1 MANKDN
7 FTHPIG
13 SLVDANIGPTLGTAL
28 ATPGLGTK
36 IVNDLIEPWWSPET
50 SGNTVVEG
58 TYGKIRHAGNF
69 ASSNP
74 YAQQLAVATNN
85 KDKDALYERAVNW
98 EADRANLLEQREYDD
113 PINQIVRQRAAGINP
128 DISGS
133 GGSGSVSSGSS
144 AVQPQTQGQSEFSNV
159 SGNIA
164 DGVSIAQTTFQGIE
178 TVMGG
183 LNLFTTAMNG
193 INLFREAKNTFHS
206 RSQMVDNQATVSGV
220 EADIAEGT
228 KDSTIKS
235 RNAMNGL
242 TVGNS
247 LLSQAVDI
255 ASMFTPEMSEDE
267 KLSLCKSLGYDDEQA
282 KNLVSA
288 VSSLNKTPQ
297 FQDLHNRRQMLLNE
311 SEGQKGHYTTKYFS
325 DMSGFQVQFNLDVAE
340 MQAHTAKFTNL
351 VNSLT
356 QTDQN
361 ASNIAEADKLAH
373 ANNVEKNR
381 IVRNELKSVIDSIN
395 KKLAYRAKLV
405 DKLISEK
412 TALERKYNKTGN
424 AIFDRYLPS
433 PPPEIEARIDA
444 IEQQISTIET
454 RSNSDLDN
462 IYQVAAQFASTRYLS
477 ARTTSEG
484 EATYTFGNAKYDYQD
499 AIIFGRYRNQSS
511 KDEGDAAVDLAGNI
525 LKLIF

>member
-1 MANKDN
+1 MANYKPLWSDEVQSAIDQTEGAGS
-7 FTHPIG
+7 FSQPIG
-13 SLVDANIGPTLGTAL
+13 SVPIEVRDDLGR
-28 ATPGLGTK
+28 
-36 IVNDLIEPWWSPET
+36 V
-50 SGNTVVEG
+50 
-58 TYGKIRHAGNF
+58 RHAGSF
-69 ASSNP
+69 SPDNP
-74 YAQQLAVATNN
+74 YAAQIAAATNN
-85 KDKDALYERAVNW
+85 KDRDALYERAIGW
-98 EADRANLLEQREYDD
+98 EADRATLLEQREYDD
-113 PINQIVRQRAAGINP
+113 PINQVARQRAAGINP
-128 DISGS
+128 DLS
-133 GGSGSVSSGSS
+133 GSGSVSSGSS
-144 AVQPQTQGQSEFSNV
+144 AVQPQTVGQSQFSNV

-164 DGVSIAQTTFQGIE
+164 DAVSIASTAFQGIE
-178 TVMGG
+178 SVMSS
-183 LNLFTTAMNG
+183 LNLFTSAMNG
-193 INLFREAKNTFHS
+193 VNSFREAKKTFDS
-206 RSQMVDNQATVSGV
+206 RRQVVDNQATVSGV

-255 ASMFTPEMSEDE
+255 ASMFTPEMSQDE

-356 QTDQN
+356 QTDEN
-361 ASNIAEADKLAH
+361 AANIAEADKLAN
-373 ANNVEKNR
+373 ANNVEQNR

-405 DKLISEK
+405 DKLTAERNALYEK
-412 TALERKYNKTGN
+412 YKFKPTGN
-424 AIFDRYLPS
+424 PFIDHYKPVM
-433 PPPEIEARIDA
+433 PPEVEARIDA

-462 IYQVAAQFASTRYLS
+462 IYQVAVQFASTRYLS
-477 ARTTSEG
+477 AQTTNAYGGAESVV
-484 EATYTFGNAKYDYQD
+484 GNAKYDYQD
-499 AIIFGRYRNQSS
+499 AIIFGRYRNQLT
-511 KDEGDAAVDLAGNI
+511 KDEGDAFIDLAGS
-525 LKLIF
+525 LFKLIF